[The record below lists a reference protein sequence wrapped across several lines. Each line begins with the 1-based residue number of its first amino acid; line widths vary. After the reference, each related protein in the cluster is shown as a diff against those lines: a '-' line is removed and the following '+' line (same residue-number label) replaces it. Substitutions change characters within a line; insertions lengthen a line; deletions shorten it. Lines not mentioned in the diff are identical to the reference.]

1 MTYCYTHLYTLIL
14 PVILVLLLFWSST
27 LIDIVTHLYYIG
39 IILVIPIGTMLPFI
53 DNIGIVLILYYIGY
67 THWYNVAHSLIL
79 LCIIGNALILY
90 YIGYTHWYNVAH
102 SLILL
107 CIIGIVLPIVILLVD
122 LYCSLIL
129 FVVTHCTI
137 WLQL

>member
-39 IILVIPIGTMLPFI
+39 NALIGIILVIPIGTMLPFI
-53 DNIGIVLILYYIGY
+53 DNIGII
-67 THWYNVAHSLIL
+67 
-79 LCIIGNALILY
+79 LILY